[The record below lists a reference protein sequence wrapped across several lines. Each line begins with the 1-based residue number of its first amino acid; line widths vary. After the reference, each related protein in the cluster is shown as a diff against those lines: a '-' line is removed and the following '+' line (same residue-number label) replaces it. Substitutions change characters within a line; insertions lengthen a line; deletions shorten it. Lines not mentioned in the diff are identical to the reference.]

1 MKTKA
6 WIFAGLYYLGI
17 LGLSSIPGRDLPDTG
32 ITFADKP
39 AHLAIY
45 SVLGFLL
52 GRTAG
57 KPLPLFGLG
66 LLLGA
71 LDECYQSLTP
81 GRSPDPADW
90 AADALGVAAGLALC
104 LLWKSR
110 RATK

>member
-32 ITFADKP
+32 ISFADKP
-39 AHLAIY
+39 AHLAVY

-52 GRTAG
+52 GRTG
-57 KPLPLFGLG
+57 WKILSLFGIG

-81 GRSPDPADW
+81 GRSPDPWDW
-90 AADALGVAAGLALC
+90 AADALGVATGLGLL
-104 LLWKSR
+104 LLWNSR